1 MSIIDH
7 LQPSIDLKGREILLV
22 FPGKYKAQNPQI
34 PLSLLHLA
42 AFLLREGYLVRLLD
56 MRVERYNDSSIKD
69 KLFIGI
75 SSMSG
80 QQIRY
85 GLEFAKRVRE
95 VDQSLKIVWGGVHPT
110 LLPVQTVSNPYVD
123 IVVRGEGEKTI
134 VDLANKIVEG
144 GGLEDVQG
152 ITFTKGKNV
161 ISNPDRQP
169 IDLDDI
175 PIMLPYKLIKEDK
188 YPSLSAGRFHVQTSR
203 GCPHRCGFCYN
214 SIFNHSRWRSKSTE
228 RILDEFEYISETRPN
243 IQCIDIIDDNFFV
256 SSKRVEEICEGILA
270 RGIDKSW
277 RADCRFDYMSR
288 YNDDF
293 LTLLEKSRCVELN
306 FGAETG
312 SKRLLSLINKDVT
325 PEMMY
330 DSVEK
335 LKKNAPTIEP
345 YVFWMSG
352 LPTETEDDLKETY
365 TVMEK
370 LSTINP
376 KTQHV
381 EICIYTPFP
390 SPMLQEFA
398 SQYNLPKTL
407 EEWGK
412 IDVFHYRPPWHDKK
426 YVNMLESISTVT
438 KFTFYPEARIRE
450 LKQPYRAAYKVMHW
464 LAEKR
469 WKHKYFDLPIDLKL
483 ASLATR
489 KLRGY

>member
-1 MSIIDH
+1 
-7 LQPSIDLKGREILLV
+7 
-22 FPGKYKAQNPQI
+22 
-34 PLSLLHLA
+34 
-42 AFLLREGYLVRLLD
+42 
-56 MRVERYNDSSIKD
+56 
-69 KLFIGI
+69 
-75 SSMSG
+75 
-80 QQIRY
+80 
-85 GLEFAKRVRE
+85 
-95 VDQSLKIVWGGVHPT
+95 
-110 LLPVQTVSNPYVD
+110 
-123 IVVRGEGEKTI
+123 
-134 VDLANKIVEG
+134 
-144 GGLEDVQG
+144 
-152 ITFTKGKNV
+152 
-161 ISNPDRQP
+161 
-169 IDLDDI
+169 
-175 PIMLPYKLIKEDK
+175 
-188 YPSLSAGRFHVQTSR
+188 
-203 GCPHRCGFCYN
+203 
-214 SIFNHSRWRSKSTE
+214 
-228 RILDEFEYISETRPN
+228 
-243 IQCIDIIDDNFFV
+243 
-256 SSKRVEEICEGILA
+256 VEEICEGILA